1 LSGTISDDAEQLVP
15 LALLKPWLLLP
26 IHFTS
31 LVTAVL
37 KKFNLELGLI
47 ED

>member
-1 LSGTISDDAEQLVP
+1 LSGTISNDAEQLVP

-31 LVTAVL
+31 PVIAIL
-37 KKFNLELGLI
+37 KKFDLELGLV